1 MSLLSKKNFFTLS
14 LIFALSLLQGCT
26 VMYFHNGKP
35 TEAFTSNEEPEL
47 DHYKTQHDGLVA
59 MLEDNSVTLADTC
72 TDGEWQT
79 AKTENTLADIVIRL
93 IANPVY
99 GTSSVTF
106 DCQQQNQIAQT
117 N

>member
-1 MSLLSKKNFFTLS
+1 
-14 LIFALSLLQGCT
+14 
-26 VMYFHNGKP
+26 MYFHNGKSA
-35 TEAFTSNEEPEL
+35 TAFVEAEEAEL
-47 DHYKTQHDGLVA
+47 DHYKTQHDGLVV
-59 MLEDNSVTLADTC
+59 MLDDNAVSLADTC
-72 TDGEWQT
+72 ADGEWQT

-106 DCQQQNQIAQT
+106 DCQQHNQIAQT